1 MDGLQNGEFSKFKN
15 LFQNSRDSRLY
26 ANIVGMKESS
36 EEDTAEA
43 LVSKQKES

>member
-15 LFQNSRDSRLY
+15 LFQNSRLY